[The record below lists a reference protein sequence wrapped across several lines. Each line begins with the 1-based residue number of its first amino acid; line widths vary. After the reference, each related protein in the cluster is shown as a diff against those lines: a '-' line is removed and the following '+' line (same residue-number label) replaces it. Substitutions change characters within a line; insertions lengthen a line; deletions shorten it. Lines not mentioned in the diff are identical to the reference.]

1 MHKTKAKT
9 KYHAKKAE
17 NLTQLHFPRQK
28 DKFCAEKVKL

>member
-1 MHKTKAKT
+1 MHKNKGGDKIPR
-9 KYHAKKAE
+9 KKAE